1 MDLNHQRAGAS
12 IGRWLLRVVVTL
24 SVGRALSIDPA
35 LAASPRYGGFAEI
48 AATPRLL
55 ALGGNGVAM
64 GGATDA
70 LWGNPAG
77 MLDART
83 REAQSSYADLFDLGL
98 VSHSSAALIW
108 PLLPREIAWRG
119 GSIEAQR
126 GQAAPGTVIGLG
138 LSSLGSDV
146 DVDRYDETQ
155 FALGLATRGPAEVA
169 IGFTY
174 RFLWAQSTIE
184 NFGAQGHAIDL
195 GLQRPVGPLV
205 FGLAARGFSSAI
217 NWDRGLDEPLAR
229 RLQAGV
235 SYAPFAGLRAQAA
248 AVWVG
253 DESELVYPSIA
264 AEYTPRREFTL
275 RGALRQHRDAVDS
288 PTEWSAGA
296 SFAIWRLRIDYATAS
311 SGQELGDTQR
321 IGGSVQF

>member
-1 MDLNHQRAGAS
+1 MDLNDQRAGGT
-12 IGRWLLRVVVTL
+12 IGGWLLGVAL
-24 SVGRALSIDPA
+24 ALSAGPA
-35 LAASPRYGGFAEI
+35 LAASPRYGGFPEI
-48 AATPRLL
+48 PATPRLL

-64 GGATDA
+64 GGASDA

-77 MLDART
+77 MLDARA
-83 REAQSSYADLFDLGL
+83 REAEASYADLFDLGL
-98 VSHSSAALIW
+98 ISHSSATLIW

-119 GSIEAQR
+119 GHIEAQR
-126 GQAAPGTVIGLG
+126 GQAAPGTAIGLG
-138 LSSLGSDV
+138 LSSLGTDV

-155 FALGLATRGPAEVA
+155 FALGIATRGPADVA
-169 IGFTY
+169 VGFTY

-184 NFGAQGHAIDL
+184 NFGAQGHAIDF
-195 GLQRPVGPLV
+195 GLRRPVGPLV
-205 FGLAARGFSSAI
+205 LGLAARGFSSAI

-235 SYAPFAGLRAQAA
+235 SYAPLSALRAQLA

-253 DESELVYPSIA
+253 DESELAYTSIA
-264 AEYTPRREFTL
+264 AEYTPRRELVL
-275 RGALRQHRDAVDS
+275 RGALRQHRDAVDV

-296 SFAIWRLRIDYATAS
+296 SFSLWRLRIDYATAS